1 MKFYDRTS
9 ELAELQRIQKLAMEN
24 HSRLTVVTGRR
35 RIGKTSLITRACEG
49 KPTVYLFVSRNN
61 EALLCKGFV
70 SDVSLSLGIYV
81 PEEIS
86 SFTSLFKFLM
96 HTAQTTS
103 FNLIIDEFQEFY
115 NINSTI
121 YSDMQ
126 NIWDQYRLKTK
137 MNLIVSGSV
146 YSLMRKIFESEKEP
160 LFGRS
165 DAILKISPFKIETIK
180 EIIYDYAPHYT
191 NEDLLALYAFTGGV
205 PKYIEQFFDNAI
217 TTKDAMIEYMIRE
230 NSTFIDEGKNIL
242 IEEFGKDY
250 GTYFS
255 ILSSIAS
262 GINTQTAIES
272 ELGGK
277 SIGGNLKRLI
287 EDYNVIKRV
296 RPIMSKE
303 GSQSVRYEISDNLL
317 RFWFKYINR
326 NRSMIEIGNY
336 QLLAKLIKDDYNTY
350 SGHVL
355 ERYFKQ
361 QLAES
366 LNYRDIGSW
375 WDSREKSD
383 QREIDIVAIGSNKNC
398 AYVYEVKRNKKNY
411 SPQLLKNKV
420 DFLKTKILSKCSVEF
435 ACLSMEDM

>member
-1 MKFYDRTS
+1 MKFYGRTS
-9 ELAELQRIQKLAMEN
+9 ELSDLLRIQKLAMED

-35 RIGKTSLITRACEG
+35 RIGKTSLIMKACAE
-49 KPTVYLFVSRNN
+49 KPTIYLFVSRSN
-61 EALLCKGFV
+61 EALLCKGFIGDI
-70 SDVSLSLGIYV
+70 SSSLGIYV

-86 SFTSLFKFLM
+86 SFASLFKFLM

-103 FNLIIDEFQEFY
+103 FNLIIDEFQEFFS
-115 NINSTI
+115 INASV

-146 YSLMRKIFESEKEP
+146 YSLMRKIFENEKEP

-165 DAILKISPFKIETIK
+165 DAILRLNPFKIETLK
-180 EIIYDYAPHYT
+180 EIFHDYAPNYT
-191 NEDLLALYAFTGGV
+191 SEDLLALYAFTGGV

-217 TTKDAMIEYMIRE
+217 FTKDEMIDFMIRE

-255 ILSSIAS
+255 ILSAVAS
-262 GINTQTAIES
+262 GINTQPAIES
-272 ELGGK
+272 TLGGK

-296 RPIMSKE
+296 RPIMSKD
-303 GSQSVRYEISDNLL
+303 GSQAVRYEISDNLL
-317 RFWFKYINR
+317 RFWFKYVNR

-336 QLLAKLIKDDYNTY
+336 QLLCQLIHEDYTTY
-350 SGHVL
+350 SGLVL

-361 QLAES
+361 SLAES
-366 LNYRDIGSW
+366 YKYRDIGSW
-375 WDSREKSD
+375 WDSKDKSD
-383 QREIDIVAIGSNKNC
+383 QREIDIVAIGAEKNR
-398 AYVYEVKRNKKNY
+398 AFVYEVKRSRKNY
-411 SPQLLKNKV
+411 SPKLLEDKV
-420 DFLKTKILSKCSVEF
+420 CHLKSKVLPKYNIEF
-435 ACLSMEDM
+435 GCLSLEDM